1 MCLGVP
7 AQIVAITDPLRMLAM
22 AEVAGVRREV
32 NVLCVADPDQDLDA
46 LLGTWVLVHVGFAV
60 SRLDEAEAQAT
71 LELLAATGAME
82 EELAALGSAAP

>member
-7 AQIVAITDPLRMLAM
+7 AQIVAITDSDRMLAL

-32 NVLCVADPDQDLDA
+32 NVLCVAEPEEDLAA
-46 LLGTWVLVHVGFAV
+46 LLGVWVLVHVGFAV

-71 LELLAATGAME
+71 LELLAATGLAE
-82 EELAALGSAAP
+82 EGFSAGAAPAP